1 MLADVLCDPGSLF
14 RGGLEELCLL
24 LQPLSRKN
32 SVDLGMEILLLILS
46 MFVRSDL
53 SSLRIFSVIFS
64 VNIAYLLSFLFNDSI
79 LEMIKILY
87 RNNNNKKNHR

>member
-24 LQPLSRKN
+24 QSLSRKN

-46 MFVRSDL
+46 MFAQSDL

-64 VNIAYLLSFLFNDSI
+64 VNIAYLLSFLFKDSI